1 MRQQLENDALAYYFR
16 RARAWRRPV
25 ATGWRW
31 AWGVARYP
39 CGLRTVRAVR
49 VVRVCYSFCVPC
61 VLLLSEFLL
70 R

>member
-39 CGLRTVRAVR
+39 CCQGSACGACGACGACATRSACP
-49 VVRVCYSFCVPC
+49 VCFC
-61 VLLLSEFLL
+61 
-70 R
+70 